1 MVKGSRRVHRM
12 RVGHYDTGCDFD
24 CVGLFDFVMA
34 HYADDI
40 ALMRLNLWD
49 DTGGCSMVLFGLLAQ
64 WLERHSYKM
73 CGPGSIPGQAT
84 VIENCYRYC

>member
-49 DTGGCSMVLFGLLAQ
+49 DTGV
-64 WLERHSYKM
+64 
-73 CGPGSIPGQAT
+73 
-84 VIENCYRYC
+84 

>member
-1 MVKGSRRVHRM
+1 M
-12 RVGHYDTGCDFD
+12 RLGGDSD

-34 HYADDI
+34 HYVDDI

-49 DTGGCSMVLFGLLAQ
+49 DTGCSMVLFGLLAQ

-73 CGPGSIPGQAT
+73 CGPGSIPG
-84 VIENCYRYC
+84 